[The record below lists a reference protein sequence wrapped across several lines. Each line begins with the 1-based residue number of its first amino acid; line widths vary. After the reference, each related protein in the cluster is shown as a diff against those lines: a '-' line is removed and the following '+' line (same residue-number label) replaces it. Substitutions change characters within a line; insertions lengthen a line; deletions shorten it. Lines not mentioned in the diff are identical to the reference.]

1 MLRGWLG
8 KPAKAEAARR
18 CKQVMQGSCMDVQDA
33 SGYKTD
39 CRYQVQIYKNIINKA
54 ISCL

>member
-39 CRYQVQIYKNIINKA
+39 CRYQVQNKNIINKA